1 MRSSELLEKL
11 NSFLS
16 SFIPQSIHRISNLFS
31 HVIPQSALRIPHFS
45 IGQQKV
51 LFLLALF
58 ILAVLYFKF
67 YFHPP
72 SRPSEEVFREII
84 IEVTGEVNKAG
95 TYIFRNA
102 PTLKEVIEKA
112 GGFKEPILLDT
123 ATSSEVLETGTLL
136 NVLKEPSKEIRIKL
150 TSMEARKRLV
160 FSIPLDLNRVSIED
174 LCLIPGIGESLAREI
189 VTYRQRRK
197 GFRSVENLKN
207 VKGIGEKKYGSL
219 KTFFTVRP

>member
-1 MRSSELLEKL
+1 MKKLRSFF
-11 NSFLS
+11 SF
-16 SFIPQSIHRISNLFS
+16 FIPQSAIG
-31 HVIPQSALRIPHFS
+31 IPHFS

-72 SRPSEEVFREII
+72 SRPSEEVFREMI
-84 IEVTGEVNKAG
+84 IEVTGEVNKTG
-95 TYIFRNA
+95 IYIFRNA

-136 NVLKEPSKEIRIKL
+136 NVLKASPKEIKL
-150 TSMEARKRLV
+150 KIGRMEANKLLT
-160 FSIPLDLNRVSIED
+160 FSIPLDLNRVSVED
-174 LCLIPGIGESLAREI
+174 LRLIPGIGESLAREI
-189 VTYRQRRK
+189 VTYRERRK
-197 GFRSVENLKN
+197 RFRSVDELKN
-207 VKGIGEKKYGSL
+207 VKGVGEKKYQSY
-219 KTFFTVRP
+219 KPFFTVK

>member
-1 MRSSELLEKL
+1 MKKLRSFF
-11 NSFLS
+11 SF
-16 SFIPQSIHRISNLFS
+16 FIPQSAIG
-31 HVIPQSALRIPHFS
+31 IPHFS

-84 IEVTGEVNKAG
+84 IEVTGEVNKTG
-95 TYIFRNA
+95 IYVFRNA

-136 NVLKEPSKEIRIKL
+136 NVLKASPKEIKL
-150 TSMEARKRLV
+150 KIGRMEANKLLT
-160 FSIPLDLNRVSIED
+160 FSIPLDLNRVSVED
-174 LCLIPGIGESLAREI
+174 LRLIPGIGESLAREI
-189 VTYRQRRK
+189 VTYRERRK
-197 GFRSVENLKN
+197 GFRSVEELKN
-207 VKGIGEKKYGSL
+207 VKGVGEKKYQSY
-219 KTFFTVRP
+219 KPFFTVK

>member
-1 MRSSELLEKL
+1 MKKLRSFF
-11 NSFLS
+11 SF
-16 SFIPQSIHRISNLFS
+16 FIPQSAIG
-31 HVIPQSALRIPHFS
+31 IPHFS
-45 IGQQKV
+45 MGQQKV

-84 IEVTGEVNKAG
+84 IEVTGEVNKTG
-95 TYIFRNA
+95 IYIFRNA

-136 NVLKEPSKEIRIKL
+136 NVSKASPKELKLKIGR
-150 TSMEARKRLV
+150 MEANKLLT
-160 FSIPLDLNRVSIED
+160 FSIPLDLNRVSVDD
-174 LCLIPGIGESLAREI
+174 LRLIPGIGESLAREI
-189 VTYRQRRK
+189 VTYRERRK
-197 GFRSVENLKN
+197 GFRSVEELKN
-207 VKGIGEKKYGSL
+207 VKGVGEKKYRSYKPFL
-219 KTFFTVRP
+219 TVRP